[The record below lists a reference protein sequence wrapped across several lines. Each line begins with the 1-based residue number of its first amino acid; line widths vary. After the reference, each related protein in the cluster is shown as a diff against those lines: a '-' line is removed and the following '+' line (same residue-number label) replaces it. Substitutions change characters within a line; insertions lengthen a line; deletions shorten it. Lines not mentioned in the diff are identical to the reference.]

1 VAQQGSPPHRFGRSS
16 ASTRREARSPGGYS
30 WDDAGPET
38 DEEYPPWAGPGITP
52 RWADQEERDRRRR
65 GRPGQAPRHQDV
77 GQPDGSELDSG
88 YGQHEAGQWDGTTPA
103 ASPESAPAPGRG
115 GGHRPRPGFR
125 SRLAEARARR
135 NRLML
140 FIWGG
145 AAVVVAVIAVVVV
158 MHLGGHP
165 APKPVSDGLVTTFQ
179 HGEMKTVPKACAA
192 VNTATLTQY
201 LPGHRTS
208 IAPRSLD
215 GKAQSLCDWT
225 VDAPPVYRQLNLTV
239 QAYAP
244 SGLATGNGSATQ
256 AATDAYATAR
266 QQKIQ
271 PPRATHMP
279 KATVSQIS
287 GLGSQA
293 FAALQVV
300 TAGGDTT
307 DIMTVVVRDHNVL
320 VTVILQGLDKSHSG
334 KYGPVVTP
342 QLRGGAIATARDVL
356 SQLH

>member
-1 VAQQGSPPHRFGRSS
+1 MAQQGSPPPRFGRSS
-16 ASTRREARSPGGYS
+16 ASTRREARPPGRYS
-30 WDDAGPET
+30 WDDASPET

-65 GRPGQAPRHQDV
+65 GRPEQEARRPDG
-77 GQPDGSELDSG
+77 GQPDGTALDGSH
-88 YGQHEAGQWDGTTPA
+88 GQQDGGHWDAPPPGTGQ
-103 ASPESAPAPGRG
+103 ESAPVPGRG

-145 AAVVVAVIAVVVV
+145 AAVVVAVIAVAVV
-158 MHLGGHP
+158 MHLGSHP
-165 APKPVSDGLVTTFQ
+165 APKPISDGLVTTFR
-179 HGEMKTVPKACAA
+179 HGEMKTVPKACTS
-192 VNTATLTQY
+192 VNAATLTQY

-244 SGLATGNGSATQ
+244 SGLATGDGSATQ
-256 AATDAYATAR
+256 AAVDAYTTAR
-266 QQKIQ
+266 QQKVQ

-279 KATVSQIS
+279 KARVSQVS

-307 DIMTVVVRDHNVL
+307 DIMTVVVRDRNVL

-342 QLRGGAIATARDVL
+342 QLQGGAIATAHDVL
-356 SQLH
+356 SHLH

>member
-16 ASTRREARSPGGYS
+16 ASTRREARPPGRYS
-30 WDDAGPET
+30 WDDVDSET

-65 GRPGQAPRHQDV
+65 GRTDQAPRPPA
-77 GQPDGSELDSG
+77 GGPLGGTGLDSG
-88 YGQHEAGQWDGTTPA
+88 HSQPAAAQWDATPPG
-103 ASPESAPAPGRG
+103 ASEESAPAPGRG

-145 AAVVVAVIAVVVV
+145 AAVVVAVIAVPVV
-158 MHLGGHP
+158 MHLGSHP
-165 APKPVSDGLVTTFQ
+165 APKPVSDGLVTKFQ
-179 HGEMKTVPKACAA
+179 HGEMKTVPKACTA

-244 SGLATGNGSATQ
+244 SALATGNGSATQ

-266 QQKIQ
+266 QQKVQ
-271 PPRATHMP
+271 PPKATHMP

-307 DIMTVVVRDHNVL
+307 DIMTVVVRDRNVL
-320 VTVILQGLDKSHSG
+320 VTVILQGLDKSRTG

-342 QLRGGAIATARDVL
+342 QLRGGAIATAHDVL
-356 SQLH
+356 SHLH

>member
-1 VAQQGSPPHRFGRSS
+1 VAQQGSPPHRFGRSPG
-16 ASTRREARSPGGYS
+16 STRREARPPGRYS
-30 WDDAGPET
+30 WEDVDPET

-52 RWADQEERDRRRR
+52 RWADQEERDRRR
-65 GRPGQAPRHQDV
+65 GGTQQAAPRPDG
-77 GQPDGSELDSG
+77 GQPAGTALDSG
-88 YGQHEAGQWDGTTPA
+88 HGQQGGGQWDGVPPGA
-103 ASPESAPAPGRG
+103 AQQSAPAPARG

-135 NRLML
+135 NRLMI

-158 MHLGGHP
+158 MHLGSHP
-165 APKPVSDGLVTTFQ
+165 APKPISDGLVTKFQ
-179 HGEMKTVPKACAA
+179 HGEMKTVPKACTS
-192 VNTATLTQY
+192 VNAATLNQY

-208 IAPRSLD
+208 IAPRSLE

-244 SGLATGNGSATQ
+244 SGLASGNGSATQ
-256 AATDAYATAR
+256 AAVDAYTAVR
-266 QQKIQ
+266 QQRVR

-307 DIMTVVVRDHNVL
+307 DIMTVVVRDRNVL

-334 KYGPVVTP
+334 RYGPVVTP
-342 QLRGGAIATARDVL
+342 QLRGGAIATAHDVL
-356 SQLH
+356 SHLH